1 MGVNDHHSSCLHN
14 LYSFEHINAF
24 TSSSRHSMVL
34 PVDSIRWNTLVDFRG
49 RFVWILGQ
57 HLQEQV
63 FDGNSLINPDVDKHS

>member
-1 MGVNDHHSSCLHN
+1 
-14 LYSFEHINAF
+14 
-24 TSSSRHSMVL
+24 MVL
-34 PVDSIRWNTLVDFRG
+34 PVDSIRWNTFVDFRG